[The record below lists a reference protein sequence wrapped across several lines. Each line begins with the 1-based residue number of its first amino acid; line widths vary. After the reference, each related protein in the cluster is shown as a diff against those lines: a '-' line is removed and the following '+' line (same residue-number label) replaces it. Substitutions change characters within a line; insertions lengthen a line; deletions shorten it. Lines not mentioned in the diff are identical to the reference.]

1 MQDTN
6 AARIVGCWTG
16 HRLFL
21 PFVLALLGALT
32 PQQFAIDLGNL
43 FEVIL
48 HLVVVLDPAADFRRS
63 LLGND
68 AACGTTTS
76 QSNGQ
81 IPDRPVP
88 LAAGALAGRVSAGH
102 ISLH

>member
-1 MQDTN
+1 MQDTISGSIFH
-6 AARIVGCWTG
+6 ARAVHSLSFW
-16 HRLFL
+16 
-21 PFVLALLGALT
+21 FVLALLGALT

-43 FEVIL
+43 FELIL
-48 HLVVVLDPAADFRRS
+48 HLVVVLDPAADFRRF

-68 AACGTTTS
+68 AACGTATS

-88 LAAGALAGRVSAGH
+88 LAAAARAGRVSSGP
-102 ISLH
+102 L